1 MLAVGFIIG
10 MFFTCAVIALV
21 DHFRSTA
28 PIAPHAVEPHFL
40 PLGGEVIPFRNSR
53 LKAQGLKL
61 SFQAPVR
68 PNSGG

>member
-21 DHFRSTA
+21 DHLRSKA
-28 PIAPHAVEPHFL
+28 PIAPKHAEPHFL
-40 PLGGEVIPFRNSR
+40 PPVGEVIPFRNSR
-53 LKAQGLKL
+53 LNAQGSKL